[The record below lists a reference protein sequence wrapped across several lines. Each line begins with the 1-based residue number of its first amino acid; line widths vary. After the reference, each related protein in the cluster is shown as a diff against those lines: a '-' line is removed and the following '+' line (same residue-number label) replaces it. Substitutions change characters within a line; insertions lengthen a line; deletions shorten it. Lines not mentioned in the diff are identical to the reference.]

1 MRLNT
6 RAASSIASVLPS
18 FRVLLLLAG
27 VLALS
32 ESIALAT
39 TLFAGA
45 LVSFAAGLAIAATIY
60 RRRSPRLADAEEH
73 EAPRG
78 AATIEAGR

>member
-18 FRVLLLLAG
+18 LRLLLLFGG

-45 LVSFAAGLAIAATIY
+45 FISFAASLVVATTIY
-60 RRRSPRLADAEEH
+60 RRAGLHVAVGLEH
-73 EAPRG
+73 AAPH
-78 AATIEAGR
+78 ESVPN